1 MPRQKLWV
9 GLPDTLLIDSTHLRE
24 KTVKMGLVARSCA
37 IFKVQK
43 IYIYRDSTEK
53 TGGESKLIRA
63 VLEYLD
69 TPQYLRR
76 ILYEKRPELED
87 VGLLPPLRTPHHK
100 LAEKPSNI
108 RRGDYR
114 EGVVTERGGKLF
126 VEAGLPA
133 LIPLQGRSPVPVGS
147 RVTVKF
153 TSEHPDIRC
162 AAVKREEVGEY
173 WGYEVGESP
182 SLKGLIRSLNAELTL
197 LTSRRGQPVNKVW
210 SRLLPDVQTA
220 RSVVTVFGS
229 PKHGVYEMLEKEDA
243 RPEELSKYVLN
254 TFPDQGTATIRT
266 EEALLG
272 TLALLN
278 LGRNLEKP
286 EA

>member
-1 MPRQKLWV
+1 MPHQKLWV
-9 GLPDTLLIDSTHLRE
+9 GLPDTLLIDSKHLRE
-24 KTVKMGLVARSCA
+24 KTVKLGMVARSCA

-43 IYIYRDSTEK
+43 IYIYRDQTEK
-53 TGGESKLIRA
+53 IGGESKLIRT

-76 ILYEKRPELED
+76 ILYEKRPELEY

-100 LAEKPSNI
+100 LAEKPSDI

-126 VEAGLPA
+126 VEAGLSG
-133 LIPLQGRSPVPVGS
+133 LVSLQGRPPVPVGS
-147 RVTVKF
+147 RVTVRF
-153 TSEHPDIRC
+153 TSEYPDLRC
-162 AAVKREEVGEY
+162 VAVKREEVGDY

-182 SLKGLIRSLNAELTL
+182 SLKGLIRSLNADLAM

-210 SRLLPDVQTA
+210 SKLLPDIQTA
-220 RSVVTVFGS
+220 RSVVTIFGS
-229 PKHGVYEMLEKEDA
+229 PKHGVYEILETENA
-243 RPEELSKYVLN
+243 HPEEISKYVLN
-254 TFPDQGTATIRT
+254 TFPDQGTATVRT

-286 EA
+286 EV

>member
-9 GLPDTLLIDSTHLRE
+9 ALPDTLLIDSAHLRE
-24 KTVKMGLVARSCA
+24 KTVKLGLVARSCA

-43 IYIYRDSTEK
+43 IYLYRDSTDK
-53 TGGESKLIRA
+53 TGGEAKLLRTM
-63 VLEYLD
+63 LEYLD

-76 ILYEKRPELED
+76 ILYPKQPALEYA
-87 VGLLPPLRTPHHK
+87 GLLPPLRTPHHK
-100 LAEKPSNI
+100 LAEKPSTI

-114 EGVVTERGGKLF
+114 EGVVVERSGRIF
-126 VEAGLPA
+126 IDAGLSG
-133 LIPLQGRSPVPVGS
+133 LVPLQGKPSVQTGS

-153 TSEHPDIRC
+153 TSEHPDPQCIV
-162 AAVKREEVGEY
+162 VKRETVDTY

-182 SLKGLIRSLNAELTL
+182 SLKGLIRSLNADLTI
-197 LTSRRGQPVNKVW
+197 LTSRRGYPVNKVW
-210 SRLLPDVQTA
+210 HDLLSTIQTA
-220 RSVVTVFGS
+220 RSLVTVFGS
-229 PKHGVYEMLEKEDA
+229 PKHGVYEMLEKEDT
-243 RPEELSKYVLN
+243 RPEDLSKYVLN

-278 LGRNLEKP
+278 LGRNL
-286 EA
+286 ANWT